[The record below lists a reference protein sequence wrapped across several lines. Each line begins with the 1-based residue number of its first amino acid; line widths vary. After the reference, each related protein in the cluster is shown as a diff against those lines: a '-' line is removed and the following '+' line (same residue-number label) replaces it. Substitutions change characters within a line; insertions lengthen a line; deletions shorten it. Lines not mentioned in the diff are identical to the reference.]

1 MGYDTLASLMSQA
14 PEIAI
19 FRRFS
24 ALNARNL
31 LYFQAE
37 LTVLEKQLEIKLRKC
52 AESQMAAH
60 NSDPRK
66 LPDLYDRDLDDLKK
80 AENAGNGLSAWE
92 LFEEIRRKLKDY
104 SESVN

>member
-1 MGYDTLASLMSQA
+1 MGYDDLASLMSKA

-37 LTVLEKQLEIKLRKC
+37 LTVLEKRLEIKLRKC
-52 AESQMAAH
+52 AENQISA
-60 NSDPRK
+60 SDSDSKR
-66 LPDLYDRDLDDLKK
+66 LPNLYDRDLDVLK
-80 AENAGNGLSAWE
+80 EAGNVGYGQTVWE
-92 LFEEIRRKLKDY
+92 LFEEIRCKLKDY
-104 SESVN
+104 SESIS